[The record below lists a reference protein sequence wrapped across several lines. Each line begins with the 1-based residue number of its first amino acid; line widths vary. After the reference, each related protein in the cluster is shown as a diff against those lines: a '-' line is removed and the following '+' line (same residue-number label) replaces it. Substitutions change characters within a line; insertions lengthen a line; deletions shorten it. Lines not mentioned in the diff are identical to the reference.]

1 ALQQSG
7 DFKAAIKL
15 FDKAVGKDRKFADAH
30 YAIGLCYM
38 AVDSVKSSINARM
51 RAQYALEDALKIDPE
66 NTKYL
71 HALGDV
77 RKKQKY
83 KLESGRIYGNILEL
97 DPEDVSVMEK
107 LALFYA
113 DQFDQW
119 MYRSE
124 RGFSGF
130 AMQEY
135 EGALYMNDRI
145 LDLDFKNRGALF
157 RKGKITLEA
166 GDYDTFIEMFKTII
180 ALYDDDKDANL
191 FLGLGYALKGEH
203 DTSNM
208 YYQTAKKLMTPDE
221 REIFESVDYVHPF
234 FDLDLWKMTKTLQV
248 VAEENFWKPKD
259 PLFLTPYNEREL
271 EHYGRVAEANLRFS
285 VPERNLPGWKTD
297 RGRIWIRYG
306 RPNRIRE
313 VIKKGLF
320 SAAYHKYRY
329 WYYDGFS
336 IEFTTQ
342 FTEISEI
349 FELHTRE
356 TMEPDFP
363 DEKELFKQYNDLY
376 TYKPKGRMFSFPV
389 DIVQFR
395 GNEDKTDVM
404 VYYSSRLNDIEL
416 DPAPDRMGELT
427 GSLKHGVF
435 LFDKDWDKI
444 EEHIDTINLRFNE
457 TAVES
462 VTDRFFTLDR
472 VLELDEGEYNLAVE
486 LVDPASG
493 NTGTFR
499 GTLIVESFTG
509 GDLQISDILIAD
521 NIRLTQPEALPS
533 RENLDIL
540 ANPYHRFAQ
549 KQPVY
554 FYFEIYN
561 LFSANEQDQSR
572 YRIEYSLYPVEEK
585 KGILSRL
592 LGSETEE
599 NRITVSSE
607 ITTVGSTDK
616 RILSIQHSITDVGEY
631 NLTITITDLRTGQT
645 VEKSS
650 KILIY

>member
-1 ALQQSG
+1 
-7 DFKAAIKL
+7 
-15 FDKAVGKDRKFADAH
+15 
-30 YAIGLCYM
+30 
-38 AVDSVKSSINARM
+38 
-51 RAQYALEDALKIDPE
+51 
-66 NTKYL
+66 
-71 HALGDV
+71 
-77 RKKQKY
+77 
-83 KLESGRIYGNILEL
+83 
-97 DPEDVSVMEK
+97 
-107 LALFYA
+107 
-113 DQFDQW
+113 
-119 MYRSE
+119 
-124 RGFSGF
+124 
-130 AMQEY
+130 
-135 EGALYMNDRI
+135 
-145 LDLDFKNRGALF
+145 
-157 RKGKITLEA
+157 
-166 GDYDTFIEMFKTII
+166 
-180 ALYDDDKDANL
+180 
-191 FLGLGYALKGEH
+191 
-203 DTSNM
+203 
-208 YYQTAKKLMTPDE
+208 
-221 REIFESVDYVHPF
+221 
-234 FDLDLWKMTKTLQV
+234 
-248 VAEENFWKPKD
+248 
-259 PLFLTPYNEREL
+259 
-271 EHYGRVAEANLRFS
+271 
-285 VPERNLPGWKTD
+285 
-297 RGRIWIRYG
+297 
-306 RPNRIRE
+306 
-313 VIKKGLF
+313 
-320 SAAYHKYRY
+320 
-329 WYYDGFS
+329 
-336 IEFTTQ
+336 
-342 FTEISEI
+342 
-349 FELHTRE
+349 
-356 TMEPDFP
+356 MEPNFP

-416 DPAPDRMGELT
+416 EPDPDQMGDLT

-549 KQPVY
+549 KQSVY

-592 LGSETEE
+592 LGSETEG
-599 NRITVSSE
+599 NSITVSSE

-616 RILSIQHSITDVGEY
+616 RILSIQHSITNVGDY
-631 NLTITITDLRTGQT
+631 NLTITITDLRSGQT

-650 KILIY
+650 KILIYK